1 MRFSILIDHKQE
13 FLSTVI
19 LRQFF
24 TSNTTAP
31 FHFGITPMNDTMATV
46 IASVVL
52 PRDQRLGTDSQI
64 GDYVSGGILM
74 PDPAHTAQRLLLT
87 WCTGSACPC
96 CLMQVPHDAT
106 TTNHAA
112 NTLLLDEGFCLPP
125 DISLSQKNSWRW
137 ARSCCTV
144 NAASLRLPCLAGI
157 LNFGLLHGGLE

>member
-1 MRFSILIDHKQE
+1 MRFSILIDPKQE
-13 FLSTVI
+13 FLSTVV

-24 TSNTTAP
+24 TSNSTAP
-31 FHFGITPMNDTMATV
+31 FHFGITLRNDTMATV

-64 GDYVSGGILM
+64 GDCVSGGILM

-96 CLMQVPHDAT
+96 CLVQVPHDAT

-125 DISLSQKNSWRW
+125 CLRKILGDGQGAAVLSMQP
-137 ARSCCTV
+137 
-144 NAASLRLPCLAGI
+144 ASGFRAWLA
-157 LNFGLLHGGLE
+157 F